1 MDYSDKSENYS
12 DDNSSSFAPNASG
25 PNEVRLLKRCFDRIM
40 DDVSFF
46 CFCDKKNSNVKEQ
59 QWVEI
64 IEKKTESEEK
74 SENILCF

>member
-64 IEKKTESEEK
+64 IEKKNRIGRK
-74 SENILCF
+74 K